1 MMWPRGYRRNPPPWW
16 PAGES
21 WPPRDHPVAW
31 RRGRA
36 RFVRRVALLFGA
48 LLLFSAIGLATLI
61 AKLLGAAS
69 DRAPVAPLVPL
80 GAAGVLFVLVM
91 LAVAMRRFA
100 FPLGNIIEAANRVAD
115 GDFSTRVTEFGPP
128 SLRMVGRA
136 FNTMAARLE
145 AQERQRRHLMADIA
159 HELRTPLSV
168 VQGRLEGMV
177 DGVYPRDDG
186 TLNLAIEETR
196 LVARL
201 VEDLRTVAVSESGA
215 LTLQKEATD
224 VAALIHDVVSA
235 LPAETR
241 TLSIRVD
248 AAAELP
254 LVAVDPLRIREV
266 VGNLLANAA
275 RHTPAGGSVT
285 ITAQQS
291 AGQLA
296 VTVADTGA
304 GIAPEDLPKIFDRFY
319 KGSSSRGSGLGLT
332 IARNLVIAHG
342 GDISAESR
350 PGKGTAITF
359 TVPIA

>member
-1 MMWPRGYRRNPPPWW
+1 MMWRRHHRRDPPSWW

-36 RFVRRVALLFGA
+36 RFVRRVALLLGT

-61 AKLLGAAS
+61 ARLLGVTPAG
-69 DRAPVAPLVPL
+69 APIAPLVPL
-80 GAAGVLFVLVM
+80 GAAGILFVLVM

-100 FPLGNIIEAANRVAD
+100 FPLGDIIEAANRVAD
-115 GDFSTRVTEFGPP
+115 GDYSTRVSEFGPP

-177 DGVYPRDDG
+177 DGVYPRDDA
-186 TLNLAIEETR
+186 TLSLAIEETR

-215 LTLQKEATD
+215 LTLQKQPTD

-235 LPAETR
+235 VPAEAR
-241 TLSIRVD
+241 TISIRLD
-248 AAAELP
+248 AAADLP

-266 VGNLLANAA
+266 LANLLSNAV
-275 RHTPAGGSVT
+275 RHTPAGGNVT
-285 ITAQQS
+285 ISARQA

-304 GIAPEDLPKIFDRFY
+304 GIAPDDLPKIFDRFY
-319 KGSSSRGSGLGLT
+319 KGSTSRGSGLGLT
-332 IARNLVIAHG
+332 IARNLVVAHG
-342 GDISAESR
+342 GDISARSR
-350 PGKGTAITF
+350 PGEGTTITF
-359 TVPIA
+359 TLPIA